1 LIFHELLAMPWPDRN
16 KEGDIDI
23 ACQILEQL
31 GIDNDLSS
39 EVVGVNF
46 QQGQKNQKVTA

>member
-1 LIFHELLAMPWPDRN
+1 MPWPDRN

-31 GIDNDLSS
+31 GIDNYLSS
-39 EVVGVNF
+39 EVAGVNF
-46 QQGQKNQKVTA
+46 QHGQKNQKVTA